1 MFSDPQFWVAAAF
14 IVFIIAVFNPIR
26 KTLKTSLDSKIT
38 EIKKSIEEAENLK
51 NETQV
56 TLSNIKKRQNEVQ
69 LEIESI
75 HKNAKEKIKNIE
87 NEAQE
92 KLKEQINKKELLAEA
107 KINQL
112 IRDSNNLIKKQIS
125 DTAVEASIVILQKK
139 LDEKS
144 KLNLINE
151 SIKDLG
157 EVLKN

>member
-1 MFSDPQFWVAAAF
+1 M
-14 IVFIIAVFNPIR
+14 
-26 KTLKTSLDSKIT
+26 
-38 EIKKSIEEAENLK
+38 
-51 NETQV
+51 
-56 TLSNIKKRQNEVQ
+56 SNIKKRQNEVQ

-112 IRDSNNLIKKQIS
+112 IRDSNNLIQKQIS

>member
-26 KTLKTSLDSKIT
+26 KTLKNSLDSKIT

-92 KLKEQINKKELLAEA
+92 KLKEQINKKEY
-107 KINQL
+107 
-112 IRDSNNLIKKQIS
+112 
-125 DTAVEASIVILQKK
+125 
-139 LDEKS
+139 
-144 KLNLINE
+144 
-151 SIKDLG
+151 
-157 EVLKN
+157 